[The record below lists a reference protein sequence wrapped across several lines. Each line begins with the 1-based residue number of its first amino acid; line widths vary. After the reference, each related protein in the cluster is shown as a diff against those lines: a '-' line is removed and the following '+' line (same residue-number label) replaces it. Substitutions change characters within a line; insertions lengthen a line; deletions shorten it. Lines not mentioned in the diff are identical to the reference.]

1 MMTFTDALIIAAE
14 AHRGV
19 KDSGDVDY
27 IKHPLHLAHLL
38 KISGYSNECQMTA
51 LLHDVLE
58 DSDKFSE
65 TDLINKGMPESV
77 MIALQLLNHQP
88 DKDFIDSHT
97 AELIAQCINP
107 KFARIRAKEEEY
119 MRYIRRLA
127 KNDIA
132 RAVKLADLEHN
143 SDFTRIK
150 ESDLDD
156 WKQREYIGRRSM
168 KYAVARHF
176 LTGGRVGY

>member
-1 MMTFTDALIIAAE
+1 MTFTDALIIAAE

-19 KDSGDVDY
+19 KDAGDVDY

-38 KISGYSNECQMTA
+38 KIRGYSNECQMTA

-58 DSDKFSE
+58 DSDKFTE
-65 TDLINKGMPESV
+65 TDLIERGIPESV
-77 MIALQLLNHQP
+77 MIALQLLNHKVDSEFV
-88 DKDFIDSHT
+88 DKTT
-97 AELIAQCINP
+97 ADYISQGINA
-107 KFARIRAKEEEY
+107 KFARIRAKEDEY
-119 MRYIRRLA
+119 MKYIRRLS

-156 WKQREYIGRRSM
+156 WKTREYIGRRSM